1 MQINRGNIF
10 HLWCDV
16 HTYHQHHR
24 YMDSYSGEGEAPRTF
39 EYMKLSQLFFFYISP
54 DCKHREQSWEPPAV
68 SLHVKPFA

>member
-39 EYMKLSQLFFFYISP
+39 EYMKLSQLFFF
-54 DCKHREQSWEPPAV
+54 
-68 SLHVKPFA
+68 LH